1 MNKIKILFCLV
12 ILLSFS
18 GFAQFEGAIDMKVT
32 MDNEGKQQD
41 VFYTMLVKNNL
52 MATNIKSGGGEIN
65 RGKIIFR
72 GDKQVL
78 LIVNDEEKSF
88 LEISLKEDKKIKG
101 QDETSMPDSSEAK
114 PKITKTGKKETIL
127 GYVCEE
133 IVIED
138 KDEVT
143 HLWGTTKLGNL
154 YKDLFKSFGEMG
166 GRGAQKETETWEDE
180 LVNMKLFPLKILEM
194 KEGKVVQSQEV
205 TKIDKKPVP
214 SSTFEISKD
223 YQKQSMDFDI
233 QKMMKEM
240 KDVKSKEKSKDKND
254 PGDNPDLEKMMK
266 QMEEMMKKDNDTSGG
281 GN

>member
-12 ILLSFS
+12 FIYYASA
-18 GFAQFEGAIDMKVT
+18 FAQFEGAIDMKVT
-32 MDNEGKQQD
+32 MDDQGRPQD
-41 VFYTMLVKNNL
+41 IFYTMMVKNNL
-52 MATNIKSGGGEIN
+52 MATNIKSGGGEVN
-65 RGKIIFR
+65 RGKFIFR

-78 LIVNDEEKSF
+78 WIVNDEEKSF
-88 LEISLKEDKKIKG
+88 LEISLKEENNVKG
-101 QDETSMPDSSEAK
+101 QNESMKQENSGAK

-127 GYVCEE
+127 GYTCEE

-143 HLWGTTKLGNL
+143 HLWGTSKLGNL
-154 YKDLFKSFGEMG
+154 YKDLFTSFGKMG
-166 GRGAQKETETWEDE
+166 GRSAHKEAESWEDE
-180 LVNMKLFPLKILEM
+180 LVNMKLFPIKIISM

-205 TKIDKKPVP
+205 TKIDKKQVP

-240 KDVKSKEKSKDKND
+240 KDMKKKGKEENKND
-254 PGDNPDLEKMMK
+254 PGDNPDYEKMMK
-266 QMEEMMKKDNDTSGG
+266 QMEEMMKKDSDTSGG
-281 GN
+281 G